1 MRYLITATGAIILF
15 LLTSNFGYSLTA
27 SEYFS
32 KYKYELESGE
42 IIKVV
47 VKVKGEPESQ
57 DPLKRAKEIRYL
69 QGAILKFIHFAGANN
84 VKSDTWNNEFSA
96 EISTSLFEVLEK
108 RDDLVSIKIISHL
121 GNLNDEIK
129 NTTENDRCVI
139 QETPIDWSDCDLY
152 GRVLTDV
159 DLRNANLSRANLL
172 GTDLEGRD
180 LTGVDLSYAFL
191 KLANLDGANLTN
203 ANLSNAYLINTDVRN
218 ADLSNTIMTNAK
230 LYRSDFTS
238 TNLTNA
244 DLRNSIL
251 SYANLSFVNLKGANL
266 EGSGTWNTNLNHCYN
281 HPLCDDD

>member
-1 MRYLITATGAIILF
+1 MKYLSILAILF
-15 LLTSNFGYSLTA
+15 SFLLIISPAFGYAA
-27 SEYFS
+27 SKFVSDYGDDLS
-32 KYKYELESGE
+32 KGQE
-42 IIKVV
+42 IKVL
-47 VKVKGEPESQ
+47 VKVKGEPESE
-57 DPLKRAKEIRYL
+57 DPAKRAKEIRFL
-69 QGAILKFIHFAGANN
+69 QSAVLKFCNFAGATN

-172 GTDLEGRD
+172 GADLEGRD

-218 ADLSNTIMTNAK
+218 ADLSNAILTNAK

-281 HPLCDDD
+281 HPLCDED